1 MNPKSN
7 KRILG
12 IDPGYG
18 RVGWGVIEGHGSNWE
33 YIAHGCIDTDKRYSF
48 VKRLL
53 QIETELE
60 AVIVAYQP
68 NFSAV
73 EQIFFSKNVTTGI
86 DVSQARGVILL
97 SLAHHKIPI
106 AELTPNQIKQAV
118 AGHGGAKKEQVQDMV
133 QRELKMQERPR
144 QDDAAD
150 ALAVA
155 ITAGLYL
162 RLAK

>member
-1 MNPKSN
+1 MM

-18 RVGWGVIEGHGSNWE
+18 RVGWGIIDGHGSDWT
-33 YIAHGCIDTDKRYSF
+33 YVAHGCIDTDKRYCF

-60 AVIVAYQP
+60 AVIVKYDP

-73 EQIFFSKNVTTGI
+73 EQIFFSKNVSTGI
-86 DVSQARGVILL
+86 DVSQARGAILL
-97 SLAHHKIPI
+97 VLAHHKIPI
-106 AELTPNQIKQAV
+106 AELTPTQIKQALTGYGN
-118 AGHGGAKKEQVQDMV
+118 ADKKQVQTMV
-133 QRELKMQERPR
+133 QRELSMIELPK

-162 RLAK
+162 RLH

>member
-1 MNPKSN
+1 MNI

-18 RVGWGVIEGHGSNWE
+18 RVGWGIIEGHGSSWQ
-33 YIAHGCIDTDKRYSF
+33 YIAHGCIETDKRYSF
-48 VKRLL
+48 AKRLL
-53 QIETELE
+53 QIEAELQQ
-60 AVIVAYQP
+60 VITTYQP

-73 EQIFFSKNVTTGI
+73 EQIFFTKNVTTGI

-97 SLAHHKIPI
+97 TLAHSKIPI
-106 AELTPNQIKQAV
+106 AELTPKQIKQALTGYGN
-118 AGHGGAKKEQVQDMV
+118 AEKRQVQEMV
-133 QRELKMQERPR
+133 KRELSMEELPK

-162 RLAK
+162 RMK

>member
-1 MNPKSN
+1 MDSKKV

-18 RVGWGVIEGHGSNWE
+18 RVGWGVIEGHGSDWQH
-33 YIAHGCIDTDKRYSF
+33 IAHGCIDTDKRHTF
-48 VKRLL
+48 VRRLL
-53 QIETELE
+53 QIERELNDIISE
-60 AVIVAYQP
+60 HQP
-68 NFSAV
+68 NFSSV

-97 SLAHHKIPI
+97 TLAHHKIPI
-106 AELTPNQIKQAV
+106 AELTPTQIKQALTGYGN
-118 AGHGGAKKEQVQDMV
+118 AEKRQVQEMV
-133 QRELKMQERPR
+133 QRELSMKELPK

-162 RLAK
+162 RVQ

>member
-1 MNPKSN
+1 MI

-18 RVGWGVIEGHGSNWE
+18 RVGWGIIDGHGSDWT
-33 YIAHGCIDTDKRYSF
+33 YVAHGCIDTNPNDSF

-53 QIETELE
+53 YIESELE
-60 AVIVAYQP
+60 SLILLYQP

-73 EQIFFSKNVTTGI
+73 EQIFFSKNVSTGI

-97 SLAHHKIPI
+97 VLAHHTIPI
-106 AELTPNQIKQAV
+106 AELTPTQIKQALTGYGN
-118 AGHGGAKKEQVQDMV
+118 AEKKQVQAMV
-133 QRELKMQERPR
+133 QRELRMTELPK

-155 ITAGLYL
+155 ISAGLYL
-162 RLAK
+162 RLE

>member
-1 MNPKSN
+1 MI

-18 RVGWGVIEGHGSNWE
+18 RVGWGIVDGHGSDWT
-33 YIAHGCIDTDKRYSF
+33 YVAYGCIDTDKRYSF

-53 QIETELE
+53 QIERELE
-60 AVIVAYQP
+60 VIIAAYRP

-73 EQIFFSKNVTTGI
+73 EQIFFSKNVSTGI
-86 DVSQARGVILL
+86 DVSQARGAILL
-97 SLAHHKIPI
+97 ILAHHKIPI
-106 AELTPNQIKQAV
+106 AELTPTQIKQALTGYGN
-118 AGHGGAKKEQVQDMV
+118 AEKRQVQEMV
-133 QRELKMQERPR
+133 KRELHMKELPK

-162 RLAK
+162 RLH

>member
-1 MNPKSN
+1 MKI

-18 RVGWGVIEGHGSNWE
+18 RVGWGVIEGNGSKWQ
-33 YIAHGCIDTDKRYSF
+33 YIAHGCIDTDKRCSF
-48 VKRLL
+48 AKRLL
-53 QIETELE
+53 QIEAELQT
-60 AVIVAYQP
+60 VIDRYTP

-97 SLAHHKIPI
+97 TLAHGKIPI
-106 AELTPNQIKQAV
+106 AELTPTQIKQALTGYGN
-118 AGHGGAKKEQVQDMV
+118 AEKRQVQEMV
-133 QRELKMQERPR
+133 KRELQMKKLPK

-162 RLAK
+162 RMR